1 MRRIIILL
9 FVLLSS
15 LSVLGQQEAMY
26 SQYMFNKL
34 AINPAYA
41 GSRDSFFATA
51 LFRTQWVGIK
61 GAPETKTISLDGSF
75 HNRKLGLGVQVF
87 NYNIGITNLN
97 GGSLTYAYRI
107 FMENSTLAFGLQG
120 GATHIKAD
128 LNSVNLE
135 DPNPDQAFLQNIDQV
150 LLNFGAGIY
159 YNTERF
165 YFGLS
170 TPHLLRNRFN
180 LNSDGNTNDLSSRQ
194 YLHLFINSGYIFDLD
209 EDLKIKPSIL
219 FYGIQGSPIQ
229 IDINTNLYIKDLLSA
244 GLQYRTTGAVALM
257 AEVQITPKVRMG
269 YFYDKSTTKLV
280 RFSSG
285 SHEIMLRYEFG
296 SEKGKVISQKY
307 F

>member
-9 FVLLSS
+9 SVLLSS
-15 LSVLGQQEAMY
+15 LNVMGQQEAMY

-41 GSRDSFFATA
+41 GSRDSLIATA

-61 GAPETKTISLDGSF
+61 GAPETKTISLDRSF
-75 HNRKLGLGVQVF
+75 RNRKLGLGVQVF
-87 NYNIGITNLN
+87 NYNIGITKLN
-97 GGSLTYAYRI
+97 GGSLSYAYRI

-128 LNSVNLE
+128 LNSVNLGN
-135 DPNPDQAFLQNIDQV
+135 PSPDQAFLQNLDQV

-159 YNTERF
+159 YNTDRF

-194 YLHLFINSGYIFDLD
+194 YLHLFINSGYIFDLE

-229 IDINTNLYIKDLLSA
+229 IDISTNLYIKDLLSV
-244 GLQYRTTGAVALM
+244 GLQCRTTGAVAIM
-257 AEVQITPKVRMG
+257 AEVQVTPKVRMG
-269 YFYDKSTTKLV
+269 YFYDRSTTKLV
-280 RFSSG
+280 KFSSG
-285 SHEIMLRYEFG
+285 SHELMLRYEFG